1 MTAPPT
7 RCGTPASSSRTR
19 SCLWAASLLAF
30 VSFASVASGQEPEA
44 APESDLAETGRKLSN
59 PIGDVWA
66 LFARFNLSFADG
78 DVNAGDSKVGG
89 SMIFQPILPFPLYGS
104 GANKWNF
111 ITRPIIPV
119 LFSASVPTGFNT
131 FDRKGGLGDIQLPM
145 VISPPTGKLLLGAG
159 PAFLLPT
166 ATDDAFGRNQW
177 GAGPALVVG
186 YLTEKATY
194 VVFGQYY
201 WGTGWHGDRE
211 PGERDASYL
220 NLLYLMFV
228 NLPDAW
234 QFGFSPT
241 ITYDARAGSGNRWNV
256 PVGLGVAKTT
266 LVGRLPVKFF
276 FGLEYSVVS
285 QDAYGDR
292 ARLVLEVI
300 PVIPALIHRSI
311 LGGGN

>member
-1 MTAPPT
+1 M
-7 RCGTPASSSRTR
+7 RKELRGVKRMR
-19 SCLWAASLLAF
+19 SFLGAASLLAF
-30 VSFASVASGQEPEA
+30 VSFAPVATAQEPQA
-44 APESDLAETGRKLSN
+44 APQSDLAETGRKLSN

-66 LFARFNLSFADG
+66 LFARFDLNFADG
-78 DVNAGDSKVGG
+78 EVNLGDPKIGSKL
-89 SMIFQPILPFPLYGS
+89 IFQPILPFPLYGS

-111 ITRPIIPV
+111 ITRPTIPV

-166 ATDDAFGRNQW
+166 ASDDAFGRNQW

-186 YLTEKATY
+186 YLTEKATF

-201 WGTGWHGDRE
+201 WGTGWQGDRE

-220 NLLYLMFV
+220 NLLYLMYV

-241 ITYDARAGSGNRWNV
+241 ITYDHRASSGNKWNV
-256 PVGLGVAKTT
+256 PVGLMVTKTT
-266 LVGRLPVKFF
+266 LVGKMPVKFQ
-276 FGLEYSVVS
+276 FGVEYLGCQPGRIRRTGEVG
-285 QDAYGDR
+285 ARGDPGDSGIGPPLDSGR
-292 ARLVLEVI
+292 
-300 PVIPALIHRSI
+300 
-311 LGGGN
+311 